1 MRKAFIILTGIL
13 FTLLCATCKQ
23 FTADIDGYL
32 SYWSSEAFIRS
43 SAIDT
48 KTYND
53 GSGIASIASA
63 KDVTVT
69 LKVQNPK
76 SFKFVMPSASET
88 RNIVGFA
95 HFDGTK
101 PAVSADYE
109 LKQLTADTLQL
120 VYKKSF
126 LKNSEW
132 GEKDVS
138 STITLYANDGRVFK
152 QTFTVPLKVNT
163 PPPNPGFAVI
173 KTKGSPAYYVLCFTV
188 PDMDKTVPGGLLH
201 KDLARIEVNGTPY
214 TFSVNEA
221 QTAFTKP
228 EAPVFITHSDVEKLT
243 EPEADDVP
251 ADSSWVLYY
260 KTDVEVKDGAAK
272 KDYTI
277 KLIDKKGL
285 ASGIVNASTKPNK
298 AETEIVRITKGTE
311 ISGSGSSES
320 DPTIIG
326 TDSEG
331 ATLSVSSATGN
342 TTVHCTVSEIGGS
355 TPKKY
360 DGNPVTVPLPLN
372 GDGAKKYKLEYYT
385 DGEGFTATP
394 VKTVY
399 YKVVKGHT
407 VSFDANGGAYP
418 GGATVVSKVALHGT
432 TTSQPNQLPKKP
444 GYGLTGW
451 YDNAGTTGT
460 AWNFDMDTVTGNIT
474 LYAQWTEDV
483 DTPYNVEHYQQK
495 LDGSYPE
502 EPTETEGKTGTTNA
516 PISADSIKK
525 NYEGFEY
532 DYIVPA
538 NPKIGA
544 DGKTVVKVYY
554 KRKTYTV
561 NYNVDG
567 SDGTISVTAVTG
579 GSLPPPG
586 SPVTVK
592 HGGSITFK
600 ATPNL
605 AWKIEGWTLGST
617 AVNGTDSTYSLSNI
631 KSNKDV
637 KVKFKKVTTVK
648 HTDDNAWKLLKE
660 VVKIAD
666 NHAVITI
673 EGEIKATDDAG
684 NNGVINTYKILTIKG
699 DNPSAAL
706 NANGKSGILDAHNT
720 LTLQDITLKNGKW
733 LGSHSGGAGVYVNS
747 GGTLIM
753 QGSSTIEDCSAANSG
768 GGVYVSGGTFEMHGS
783 SKITRCSASK
793 GGGVYV
799 SGGIFKMHGSSAIT
813 GCKAKDYGGAIF
825 VNGATVNI
833 TNCTLK
839 GNEAAEAGGAIYA
852 QKQKDGPTSTVT
864 ISGGTIGGTGTGE
877 KNKVTGKW
885 HFGGG
890 IFVNDDC
897 TLTLDSVRIIG
908 NEAWRAGGVRAN
920 RSTVKMTNC
929 TIKNNKTTGDNDSGG
944 GGVYT
949 FMGTLTMTGCT
960 ITGNEA
966 ATNGGGLNIEG
977 TPATITNCT
986 FTRNT
991 AKNGGGIYTIK
1002 TDSYPVVTISGGTI
1016 GDTDMDS
1023 ANKATGSDGNGGGI
1037 YVGEFCTLR
1046 LQDSTDSGV
1055 RIIGNQAAKGGGVYA
1070 KNTIVSMQGR
1080 TQIEVDNN
1088 DVYLDSGSLISIVE
1102 SLAATG
1108 PVARARITVPN
1119 DKYQTATKVLT
1130 GSAVNTEYRKFTVT
1144 PKGSENWTVGSDGQL
1159 TNNKTDIFNTITRD
1173 QIEAAIKAA
1182 DPSMIYDDWC
1192 NPITNRKA
1200 KLTNKLVLYETAQG
1214 HYGIM
1219 HVTEVDNTTYG
1230 GKGHIKFNSKT
1241 FNQYG
1246 GVLREETDKVL
1257 TGDESFQFEAGRD
1270 PGGNLDF
1277 TFGNGPTDEEKT
1289 FKPLN
1294 GAKFYILSN

>member
-1 MRKAFIILTGIL
+1 MRKAFIVLTGIL
-13 FTLLCATCKQ
+13 FTLLFATCKQ
-23 FTADIDGYL
+23 FTADIDDYL
-32 SYWSSEAFIRS
+32 SRWSSEAFIQS
-43 SAIDT
+43 STIDK

-53 GSGIASIASA
+53 GSSIPSVASA
-63 KDVTVT
+63 DKVTIT

-76 SFKFVMPSASET
+76 SFWFVMPSSSET
-88 RNIVGFA
+88 RKIVEFA
-95 HFDGTK
+95 HFAGAK
-101 PAVSADYE
+101 PAAGTDYE
-109 LKQLTADTLQL
+109 LIQPSADTLKL
-120 VYKKSF
+120 VYKDSF
-126 LKNSEW
+126 LKKAEW
-132 GEKDVS
+132 GEEDIS
-138 STITLYANDGRVFK
+138 STITLYANDGRPPFK
-152 QTFTVPLKVNT
+152 QTFTIPLKANT
-163 PPPNPGFAVI
+163 PPPKPGYAVA
-173 KTKGSPAYYVLCFTV
+173 KTTGTTAYYVLCITV
-188 PDMDKTVPGGLLH
+188 PDMDKTAGGGLLH
-201 KDLARIEVNGTPY
+201 KDLACIEVNGTPY
-214 TFSVNEA
+214 TFSVDEG
-221 QTAFTKP
+221 QHKFTKP
-228 EAPVFITHSDVEKLT
+228 ESPFFIVQPDPPNPPNIKKLT
-243 EPEADDVP
+243 DPDADNVP
-251 ADSSWVLYY
+251 TGGWVLFY

-285 ASGIVNASTKPNK
+285 ASDIVNASTKPNK
-298 AETEIVRITKGTE
+298 PETEIVSITKGTKTPE
-311 ISGSGSSES
+311 SGNGSSDT
-320 DPTIIG
+320 DPIIIG
-326 TDSEG
+326 TDGDKAEIRI
-331 ATLSVSSATGN
+331 ASATAN
-342 TTVHCTVSEIGGS
+342 TTVHCTRTDTGTSI
-355 TPKKY
+355 PY

-372 GDGAKKYKLEYYT
+372 GGNEKQYKLEYYT
-385 DGEGFTATP
+385 DGTGFAATP
-394 VKTVY
+394 VKTIY
-399 YKVVKGHT
+399 YKVVKAHT
-407 VSFDANGGAYP
+407 VTYRVEIVDEVAGGTIKT
-418 GGATVVSKVALHGT
+418 GSTGQKTSGTVSVAHGNSVTFTGQPTTGDWKVAGWTVSSGSSFASPPGT
-432 TTSQPNQLPKKP
+432 STTATLSNVTAATTVTVKFYQSTLKNPATWKDLARAVKSAP
-444 GYGLTGW
+444 
-451 YDNAGTTGT
+451 DNA
-460 AWNFDMDTVTGNIT
+460 T
-474 LYAQWTEDV
+474 LTINGKIQATDV
-483 DTPYNVEHYQQK
+483 D
-495 LDGSYPE
+495 
-502 EPTETEGKTGTTNA
+502 
-516 PISADSIKK
+516 ADKSEIDIKK
-525 NYEGFEY
+525 N
-532 DYIVPA
+532 
-538 NPKIGA
+538 
-544 DGKTVVKVYY
+544 
-554 KRKTYTV
+554 
-561 NYNVDG
+561 
-567 SDGTISVTAVTG
+567 
-579 GSLPPPG
+579 
-586 SPVTVK
+586 
-592 HGGSITFK
+592 
-600 ATPNL
+600 
-605 AWKIEGWTLGST
+605 
-617 AVNGTDSTYSLSNI
+617 
-631 KSNKDV
+631 
-637 KVKFKKVTTVK
+637 
-648 HTDDNAWKLLKE
+648 
-660 VVKIAD
+660 
-666 NHAVITI
+666 
-673 EGEIKATDDAG
+673 
-684 NNGVINTYKILTIKG
+684 LTIKG
-699 DNPSAAL
+699 ENSA
-706 NANGKSGILDAHNT
+706 ILDADGKKGIFDVYKT
-720 LTLQDITLKNGKW
+720 LTLQDITLTNSKKPYNY
-733 LGSHSGGAGVYVNS
+733 SGGAGVYVNS
-747 GGTLIM
+747 NGKLIM
-753 QGSSTIEDCSAANSG
+753 KGSSVITECRAENSG
-768 GGVYVSGGTFEMHGS
+768 GGVYVGGGTFEMHDS
-783 SKITRCSASK
+783 SKITGCSANK
-793 GGGVYV
+793 
-799 SGGIFKMHGSSAIT
+799 
-813 GCKAKDYGGAIF
+813 GGAIF

-1182 DPSMIYDDWC
+1182 DPSMIYDDWR

>member
-1 MRKAFIILTGIL
+1 MRKAFIVLTGIL
-13 FTLLCATCKQ
+13 FTLLFATCKQ
-23 FTADIDGYL
+23 FTADIDDYL
-32 SYWSSEAFIRS
+32 SRWSSEAFIQS
-43 SAIDT
+43 STIDK

-53 GSGIASIASA
+53 GSSIPSVASA
-63 KDVTVT
+63 DKVTIT

-76 SFKFVMPSASET
+76 SFRFVMPSASET
-88 RNIVGFA
+88 RKIVEFA
-95 HFDGTK
+95 HFAGTK
-101 PAVSADYE
+101 PAAGTDYE
-109 LKQLTADTLQL
+109 LIQPSADTLKL
-120 VYKKSF
+120 VYKDSF
-126 LKNSEW
+126 LKKAEW
-132 GEKDVS
+132 GEEDIS
-138 STITLYANDGRVFK
+138 STITLYANDGRPPFK
-152 QTFTVPLKVNT
+152 QTFTIPLKANT
-163 PPPNPGFAVI
+163 PPPKPGYAVA
-173 KTKGSPAYYVLCFTV
+173 KTTGTTAYYVLCITV
-188 PDMDKTVPGGLLH
+188 PDMDKTAGGGLLH
-201 KDLARIEVNGTPY
+201 KDLACIEVNGTPY
-214 TFSVNEA
+214 TFSVDEG
-221 QTAFTKP
+221 QHKFTKP
-228 EAPVFITHSDVEKLT
+228 ESPFFIVQPDPPNPPNIKKLT
-243 EPEADDVP
+243 DPDADNVP
-251 ADSSWVLYY
+251 TGGWVLFY

-285 ASGIVNASTKPNK
+285 ASDIVNASTKPNK
-298 AETEIVRITKGTE
+298 PETEIVRITKGE
-311 ISGSGSSES
+311 KIPGSGSGSSES

-326 TDSEG
+326 TDSSR
-331 ATLSVSSATGN
+331 ATLSVSSATAN
-342 TTVHCTVSEIGGS
+342 TTVHCTLTEIGSS
-355 TPKKY
+355 TPAKY

-372 GDGAKKYKLEYYT
+372 GAGEKKYKLEYYT
-385 DGEGFTATP
+385 DGTGFAATQI
-394 VKTVY
+394 KTVY
-399 YKVVKGHT
+399 YKVAKGHT
-407 VSFDANGGAYP
+407 VTYRVEIVDEVAGGTIEAGSTGQKTSGTVLVVRGDSVTLKGRP
-418 GGATVVSKVALHGT
+418 ATEDWKVAEWSSNVTPSSDKKQATLSNVTADT
-432 TTSQPNQLPKKP
+432 TVTVKFYQSTLKNPATWKDLARAVKSAP
-444 GYGLTGW
+444 
-451 YDNAGTTGT
+451 DNA
-460 AWNFDMDTVTGNIT
+460 T
-474 LYAQWTEDV
+474 LTINGKIQATDV
-483 DTPYNVEHYQQK
+483 D
-495 LDGSYPE
+495 
-502 EPTETEGKTGTTNA
+502 
-516 PISADSIKK
+516 ADKSEIDIKK
-525 NYEGFEY
+525 N
-532 DYIVPA
+532 
-538 NPKIGA
+538 
-544 DGKTVVKVYY
+544 
-554 KRKTYTV
+554 
-561 NYNVDG
+561 
-567 SDGTISVTAVTG
+567 
-579 GSLPPPG
+579 
-586 SPVTVK
+586 
-592 HGGSITFK
+592 
-600 ATPNL
+600 
-605 AWKIEGWTLGST
+605 
-617 AVNGTDSTYSLSNI
+617 
-631 KSNKDV
+631 
-637 KVKFKKVTTVK
+637 
-648 HTDDNAWKLLKE
+648 
-660 VVKIAD
+660 
-666 NHAVITI
+666 
-673 EGEIKATDDAG
+673 
-684 NNGVINTYKILTIKG
+684 LTIKG
-699 DNPSAAL
+699 ENSA
-706 NANGKSGILDAHNT
+706 ILDADGKKGIFDVYKT
-720 LTLQDITLKNGKW
+720 LTLQDITLTNSKKPYNY
-733 LGSHSGGAGVYVNS
+733 SGGAGVYVNS
-747 GGTLIM
+747 NGKLIM
-753 QGSSTIEDCSAANSG
+753 KGSSVITECRAENSG
-768 GGVYVSGGTFEMHGS
+768 GGVYVGGGTFEMHDS
-783 SKITRCSASK
+783 SKITGCSANK
-793 GGGVYV
+793 
-799 SGGIFKMHGSSAIT
+799 
-813 GCKAKDYGGAIF
+813 GGAIF

-833 TNCTLK
+833 TNGTLK

-897 TLTLDSVRIIG
+897 TLTLNSVQIIG

-920 RSTVKMTNC
+920 RSTVNMTNC
-929 TIKNNKTTGDNDSGG
+929 TIKNNKTTGDDDSGG

-949 FMGTLTMTGCT
+949 FMGRLTMTGCT

-966 ATNGGGLNIEG
+966 ATNGGGLNVEG
-977 TPATITNCT
+977 TTTNITNCT

-1108 PVARARITVPN
+1108 PVARITVPN
-1119 DKYQTATKVLT
+1119 DKYQTATEVLT

-1173 QIEAAIKAA
+1173 QIKAAIKAA
-1182 DPSMIYDDWC
+1182 DPSMIYDDWR

-1246 GVLREETDKVL
+1246 GVLRKETDKVL

-1270 PGGNLDF
+1270 PGSNLDF
-1277 TFGNGPTDEEKT
+1277 TFGNGTTDEEKT

>member
-53 GSGIASIASA
+53 GSGIVSVASA

-76 SFKFVMPSASET
+76 SFRFVMPSASET

-95 HFDGTK
+95 HFGGTK

-109 LKQLTADTLQL
+109 LKQPSADTLQL

-152 QTFTVPLKVNT
+152 QTFTVPLKANT
-163 PPPNPGFAVI
+163 PPPNPGYTVA
-173 KTKGSPAYYVLCFTV
+173 KTTSSPAYYVLCFTI

-298 AETEIVRITKGTE
+298 AETEIVRITKGTKS
-311 ISGSGSSES
+311 SGSGTGSS
-320 DPTIIG
+320 DTDQIIIG
-326 TDSEG
+326 TDSSG
-331 ATLSVSSATGN
+331 AEIRISSGTAN
-342 TTVHCTVSEIGGS
+342 TMVHCTLTDGS
-355 TPKKY
+355 TPVKY
-360 DGNPVTVPLPLN
+360 DGNPVTVPLRLN
-372 GDGAKKYKLEYYT
+372 GAGEKQYKLEYYT
-385 DGEGFTATP
+385 DGEGFAATP
-394 VKTVY
+394 VKTIY

-407 VSFDANGGAYP
+407 VTFNANTGAYP
-418 GGATVVSKVALHGT
+418 GGATVVSKSVLYGST
-432 TTSQPNQLPKKP
+432 VTEPNPPPVKP
-444 GYGLTGW
+444 GYGVTGW
-451 YDNAGTTGT
+451 YNNAGATGT
-460 AWNFDMDTVTGNIT
+460 AWNFATPVTGDIT
-474 LYAQWTEDV
+474 LYAKWTANV
-483 DTPYNVEHYQQK
+483 VSYKVEHYKQNINDDNYT
-495 LDGSYPE
+495 LAE
-502 EPTETEGKTGTTNA
+502 TETKPGTTDA
-516 PISADSIKK
+516 SISDSDIKK
-525 NYEGFEY
+525 NYEGFNY
-532 DYIVPA
+532 HHIAPA
-538 NPKIGA
+538 DPKIGA

-561 NYNVDG
+561 TYSVDG
-567 SDGTISVTAVTG
+567 SGSSGSISVTDVTG
-579 GSLPPPG
+579 GSVGG

-600 ATPNL
+600 AQSNL
-605 AWKIEGWTLGST
+605 AWKIEGWTLGIT
-617 AVNGTDSTYSLSNI
+617 AVNGTDSTYILSNI
-631 KSNKDV
+631 KSDKAV

-648 HTDDNAWKLLKE
+648 HTDDNAWTLLKN

-666 NHAVITI
+666 DNAIITI
-673 EGEIKATDDAG
+673 DGKIQASSGNSGEIEIDKT
-684 NNGVINTYKILTIKG
+684 LTIKG
-699 DNPSAAL
+699 KRGAGSDIL
-706 NANGKSGILDAHNT
+706 NANSMSRIFKVKSGKT
-720 LTLQDITLKNGKW
+720 LTLKDLTLTGGKAD
-733 LGSHSGGAGVYVNS
+733 GA
-747 GGTLIM
+747 
-753 QGSSTIEDCSAANSG
+753 
-768 GGVYVSGGTFEMHGS
+768 
-783 SKITRCSASK
+783 
-793 GGGVYV
+793 
-799 SGGIFKMHGSSAIT
+799 
-813 GCKAKDYGGAIF
+813 GGAIF
-825 VNGATVNI
+825 ASDAIVTI
-833 TNCTLK
+833 TN
-839 GNEAAEAGGAIYA
+839 
-852 QKQKDGPTSTVT
+852 
-864 ISGGTIGGTGTGE
+864 
-877 KNKVTGKW
+877 
-885 HFGGG
+885 
-890 IFVNDDC
+890 
-897 TLTLDSVRIIG
+897 
-908 NEAWRAGGVRAN
+908 
-920 RSTVKMTNC
+920 
-929 TIKNNKTTGDNDSGG
+929 
-944 GGVYT
+944 
-949 FMGTLTMTGCT
+949 CT

-1002 TDSYPVVTISGGTI
+1002 TGSYPEVTISGGTI

-1144 PKGSENWTVGSDGQL
+1144 PEKVTEDSENWNVFWYVAADGTLKTAVEDSSTLQSVINSRPNNTPFIIKLGNISNLETVEIPEHKKIMLKADTAVTLTCPKKWDDYKHLQVKEHASLTLKGQIKL
-1159 TNNKTDIFNTITRD
+1159 QGADYGRNSQYALYVETGGTAEIKDNDVTITGFKNSWSNSGGEHAGKGPVFVDGTLTMSGGR
-1173 QIEAAIKAA
+1173 IEKNI
-1182 DPSMIYDDWC
+1182 
-1192 NPITNRKA
+1192 
-1200 KLTNKLVLYETAQG
+1200 
-1214 HYGIM
+1214 
-1219 HVTEVDNTTYG
+1219 VDNLNGSLSSG
-1230 GKGHIKFNSKT
+1230 GGGGVYVGGTGKFIMKGGRITENEASGYNPSVGGGGVYVDGSYNGGDPIRGQFTMEGGTIEKNKA
-1241 FNQYG
+1241 YAGG
-1246 GVLREETDKVL
+1246 GVLVKGIFNMKGGKITNNTSDN
-1257 TGDESFQFEAGRD
+1257 GRGVRVHD
-1270 PGGNLDF
+1270 GTFDWYGGEITTNYGH
-1277 TFGNGPTDEEKT
+1277 GNAVDGPCNNQSGNT
-1289 FKPLN
+1289 
-1294 GAKFYILSN
+1294 AS